1 MKVTLDRIAIDQKET
16 LKNLYALY
24 LHDLSLYSDELIP
37 NHEGL
42 FEFDAF
48 DQIWGNEGIHP
59 YLIKADDQLAG
70 FVLLL
75 GAPFLKRV
83 DYCINDFFILN
94 AFRGKGVGKT
104 AARQIFTTCKGKFFI
119 EQLLSN
125 KPAIHFW
132 KKLYVEMGLDFE
144 EETKET
150 TTSQLFLNV

>member
-1 MKVTLDRIAIDQKET
+1 MNVTLENISIVQKET

-24 LHDLSLYSDELIP
+24 LHDLSLYSDELVP

-48 DQIWGNEGIHP
+48 DQIWEKEGICP
-59 YLIKADDQLAG
+59 YLIKADDKLAG

-75 GAPFLKRV
+75 GSPFLKKV

-94 AFRGKGVGKT
+94 SYRGKGVGKN
-104 AARQIFTTCKGKFFI
+104 AARQIFNMCKGQFFI

-132 KKLYVEMGLDFE
+132 KKLYVEMGIDFE
-144 EETKET
+144 EETKEN
-150 TTSQLFLNV
+150 TTSQLFHNV